1 MKPFEVS
8 RVVDASLER
17 VWAAWTE
24 VEQFK
29 QWFGP
34 KGFKMTHCKI
44 DFRPGG
50 RLHYCLQMPNGGEMW
65 GKALYKEIKKP
76 ERLVWINSFSDKEG
90 GTTVHPMNP
99 AWPREMH
106 TTITFEAQGPKK
118 TKITVRWL
126 PVEGSSEQELKTF
139 DEGRSSMNQ
148 GWSGTFEQF
157 NEFLAKG

>member
-1 MKPFEVS
+1 VKPFEIS
-8 RVVDASLER
+8 RVVDASRDR
-17 VWAAWTE
+17 VWEAWSK

-34 KGFKMTHCKI
+34 KGFKMIRCTI

-50 RLHYCLQMPNGGEMW
+50 MLHYCLQMPNGGEMW
-65 GKALYKEIKKP
+65 GKAIYKEIKKP
-76 ERLVWINSFSDKEG
+76 ERLVWINSFSDKDG
-90 GTTVHPMNP
+90 GTTVHPMSP
-99 AWPREMH
+99 DWPREMH
-106 TTITFEAQGPKK
+106 TTVTFEAQGAKK

-126 PVEGSSEQELKTF
+126 PVEGSTEGERKTF